1 MQMKGPSFELVMPDW
16 IDEFLPTPDRVYPT
30 MVERMELAIELARLN
45 VKHGSG
51 GPFGA
56 ALFDMETDRLI
67 SAGVN
72 LVASLGCSVFHAEI
86 VAITL
91 GQIKVGSYD
100 LGGHGIPPMELVS
113 STEPCAMCFGSLPWS
128 GIRRLVCGAR
138 DGDARGIGFD
148 EGPKLSSWVSA
159 LEGRDIEV
167 VRDICRDESVAVLR
181 KYMEDGG
188 LIYNSRQGNI

>member
-1 MQMKGPSFELVMPDW
+1 MNKPSFELNMPGW
-16 IDEFLPTPDRVYPT
+16 LEEFLPPPDKVYPT
-30 MVERMELAIELARLN
+30 MRERMQLAIELSRLN
-45 VKHGSG
+45 VEHGTG

-56 ALFDMETDRLI
+56 ALFDMETDRLV
-67 SAGVN
+67 APGVN

-91 GQIKVGSYD
+91 GQKKAGSYD
-100 LGGHGIPPMELVS
+100 LGGRGIPPMELVS

-159 LEGRDIEV
+159 LEGRGIEV
-167 VRDICRDESVAVLR
+167 VRDICRDESLDVLR
-181 KYMEDGG
+181 KYMDEGG

>member
-1 MQMKGPSFELVMPDW
+1 MKAPSFELN
-16 IDEFLPTPDRVYPT
+16 LPGWVAGSLPPPNKVYPT
-30 MVERMELAIELARLN
+30 MMERMQLAIELSLLN
-45 VKHGSG
+45 VENGSG

-67 SAGVN
+67 APGVN

-91 GQIKVGSYD
+91 GQKKVGSYD

>member
-1 MQMKGPSFELVMPDW
+1 MTRPSFELNLPDW
-16 IDEFLPTPDRVYPT
+16 LEEFLPPLDKVYPT
-30 MVERMELAIELARLN
+30 MGERMELAIELARLN
-45 VKHGSG
+45 VECGTG

-67 SAGVN
+67 APGVN

-86 VAITL
+86 VAIIL
-91 GQIKVGSYD
+91 GQKKVGSYD

-181 KYMEDGG
+181 KYMEEGG
-188 LIYNSRQGNI
+188 LIYNSRQGNL

>member
-1 MQMKGPSFELVMPDW
+1 MNKPSFELNLPAWV
-16 IDEFLPTPDRVYPT
+16 EAFLPTPDKVYPT
-30 MVERMELAIELARLN
+30 MRERMQLAIELSRLN
-45 VKHGSG
+45 VEHGTG

-56 ALFDMETDRLI
+56 ALFDMETDRLV
-67 SAGVN
+67 APGVN

-91 GQIKVGSYD
+91 GQKKAGSYD
-100 LGGHGIPPMELVS
+100 LGGRGIPPMELVS

-159 LEGRDIEV
+159 LEGRGIEV
-167 VRDICRDESVAVLR
+167 VRDICRDESVDVLR
-181 KYMEDGG
+181 KYMDDGG